1 MFGLIRVEQKTASC
15 FPPPAIN
22 RRLRAATFDYWET
35 LVEERERG
43 DASLEKIMA
52 SLVHRWGT
60 AWSLPAEDRFM
71 TVFHR
76 HLTASR
82 QQMTEQL
89 QEAPLDQFFARL
101 FTELEVPDAPERVE
115 QAVTYV
121 SGLLHEATV
130 VLPGAVEFLSFLKT
144 RGMKLGLISNTQMPA
159 RFRNPTI
166 KKQGLLSY
174 FDVIVLSSEVSWR
187 KPRAE
192 IFREALRQLQ
202 VEPEECLHF
211 GDNIRADVEG
221 AKQVGIL
228 AIQVLASRH
237 APPPEGELTLRNWQ
251 TAMAFFQRLM

>member
-1 MFGLIRVEQKTASC
+1 
-15 FPPPAIN
+15 
-22 RRLRAATFDYWET
+22 
-35 LVEERERG
+35 
-43 DASLEKIMA
+43 
-52 SLVHRWGT
+52 
-60 AWSLPAEDRFM
+60 M

>member
-1 MFGLIRVEQKTASC
+1 MFGLIRVEQKTAPC
-15 FPPPAIN
+15 FPTPGIN
-22 RRLRAATFDYWET
+22 RRLQAATFDYWET

-43 DASLEKIMA
+43 DASLEKIMV
-52 SLVHRWGT
+52 SLVRRWGA
-60 AWSLPAEDRFM
+60 AWSLPAEDHLM

-89 QEAPLDQFFARL
+89 QEAPLDQFFAGL
-101 FTELEVPDAPERVE
+101 FTELEVPRAPERVE

-121 SGLLHEATV
+121 SGLLQEATV

-144 RGMKLGLISNTQMPA
+144 RGIKLGLISNTQMPA
-159 RFRNPTI
+159 RFRHPTI
-166 KKQGLLSY
+166 KKQGLLAY

-221 AKQVGIL
+221 AKQAGIL
-228 AIQVLASRH
+228 AVQVLASRH
-237 APPPEGELTLRNWQ
+237 APPPEGELILRDWQ
-251 TAMAFFQRLM
+251 TALAFFQRMM